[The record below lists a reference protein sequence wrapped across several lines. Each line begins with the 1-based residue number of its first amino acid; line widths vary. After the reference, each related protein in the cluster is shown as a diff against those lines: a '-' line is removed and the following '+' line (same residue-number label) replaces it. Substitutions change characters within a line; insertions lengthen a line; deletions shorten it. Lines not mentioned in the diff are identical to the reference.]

1 MPNST
6 KLSDNILSVV
16 GEFKAITTRG
26 EKRPLLSE
34 KEHKK
39 LVIEKHEI
47 ATKMEYHVTL
57 FRVQD
62 KKHLPKKEV
71 KDHTV
76 PGPYW
81 TPPSSV
87 GFVLGAS
94 AQDHRIY
101 LATETTLSKSGLL
114 GNNGLPSIYAR
125 ELMSAISV
133 GYSARKPKASEKYG
147 KSGKGPDTVLTP
159 PSSPILFAENDIQS
173 IMDVNKGWNALP
185 MKACEL
191 SRLTTPMEERFRERV
206 KDSGFEMDD
215 LEDGLI
221 EISLNKKIFPLID
234 EGILDLSKM
243 MDLSEEDLSS
253 MLNNQEIILVLSR
266 QDLTFGELIELYS
279 KYIEDNSEQ
288 LEAEDILDLYEVSMR
303 YQKSLDNLV
312 NKLGVTLEEIA
323 RIYRE
328 YAQEISL
335 FANNNIIEFLQEYHL
350 DIGYERLLEISI
362 ANADLFCAMV
372 SDPENII
379 NDIGIEEFIGRFEN
393 IQEELRE
400 AEMEGC
406 FTYEDSP
413 YDRIVNEVF
422 HDGTP
427 DGCLHEDNMDPEEFE
442 EQYEHDTDASDYMD
456 SDDESV
462 SSNDDLESE
471 CSAELEKY
479 ASDYDYMD
487 SDDESVDSNDDLES
501 ECSADG
507 GKYASDYSSEGESL
521 MGDLYNF

>member
-6 KLSDNILSVV
+6 KLNDNVLSAV
-16 GEFKAITTRG
+16 GGFKAITTRG
-26 EKRPLLSE
+26 KKRPLLSE
-34 KEHKK
+34 KEHKE

-114 GNNGLPSIYAR
+114 GNKGLPSIYAR
-125 ELMSAISV
+125 ETMSAISL
-133 GYSARKPKASEKYG
+133 GYSARKPKAWEKYA
-147 KSGKGPDTVLTP
+147 KSDMGPDTVLTP
-159 PSSPILFAENDIQS
+159 PSSPILFAEDDIQS
-173 IMDVNKGWNALP
+173 IMDVNRGWNALP
-185 MKACEL
+185 MKASEL
-191 SRLTTPMEERFRERV
+191 SRLTTPMEERFRERL
-206 KDSGFEMDD
+206 KDNGFEMDD

-221 EISLNKKIFPLID
+221 EISLNKKIFPLIE

-243 MDLSEEDLSS
+243 MDLSEEALSS
-253 MLNNQEIILVLSR
+253 MLKNQEIILVLSR
-266 QDLTFGELIELYS
+266 QDLAFAELIQLYS
-279 KYIEDNSEQ
+279 EYIEDSSEC
-288 LEAEDILDLYEVSMR
+288 LDAEDILDLYEVSVR

-312 NKLGVTLEEIA
+312 NELGITLEEIA

-328 YAQEISL
+328 YTEEISI
-335 FANNNIIEFLQEYHL
+335 FADNSVIEFLQEYHL

-372 SDPENII
+372 SDPEHII
-379 NDIGIEEFIGRFEN
+379 NNIGIEEFIGRFEN

-400 AEMEGC
+400 AQMEGY
-406 FTYEDSP
+406 FAYEDSP
-413 YDRIVNEVF
+413 YDRIVNEVIN
-422 HDGTP
+422 DGTP
-427 DGCLHEDNMDPEEFE
+427 DGLLPEDNMDPEEFE
-442 EQYEHDTDASDYMD
+442 EEYGHDTDASNYDYMD
-456 SDDESV
+456 SDEESV
-462 SSNDDLESE
+462 GSNDDLESE
-471 CSAELEKY
+471 CSIEGEGCY
-479 ASDYDYMD
+479 TTEYS
-487 SDDESVDSNDDLES
+487 SDD
-501 ECSADG
+501 
-507 GKYASDYSSEGESL
+507 ESL
-521 MGDLYNF
+521 MGDLYDFLENEDY